1 MKGSNRSSLAVARYD
16 GSFFKHR
23 ERKFLRSCDPAE
35 TVSGGLLAIMT
46 IAIIGFILKYRGS
59 PSHNST
65 KMIPKDQIST
75 LSVYSYFLMSSGAIQ
90 AGVPANYC
98 EVVLSLVNC
107 NAYPKSPIFIY
118 PLRLIRILS
127 LFKSRC
133 SCLLRCIASS
143 PLKTSLRM

>member
-1 MKGSNRSSLAVARYD
+1 
-16 GSFFKHR
+16 
-23 ERKFLRSCDPAE
+23 
-35 TVSGGLLAIMT
+35 LLAIITM
-46 IAIIGFILKYRGS
+46 AMIGFILKYRGS

-65 KMIPKDQIST
+65 KIIPKDQIST
-75 LSVYSYFLMSSGAIQ
+75 LSVYSYFLISSGAIQ
-90 AGVPANYC
+90 AGVPANSC

-118 PLRLIRILS
+118 PLRFMRILS

-133 SCLLRCIASS
+133 NCLLRCIASS